1 MAARGLVQRLMT
13 PARPAVPH
21 ARWWKIAFR
30 TAHLMTTGVLV
41 GGHAFGAP
49 TDALFL
55 LLCASAASGL
65 ALILLEA
72 GLTLHWVFEGWGL
85 LVLAKLAALAA
96 IPFFW
101 TARVALLLVAIGL
114 AGVGSHMA
122 ARYRHY
128 SVFYRRVIVE

>member
-13 PARPAVPH
+13 PARPVVPH

-30 TAHLMTTGVLV
+30 TAHLMTTGVLL
-41 GGHAFGAP
+41 GGHAFDVPSAPLVSLLWGSALSGA
-49 TDALFL
+49 
-55 LLCASAASGL
+55 

-72 GLTLHWVFEGWGL
+72 GWTLHWTLEGWGM
-85 LVLAKLAALAA
+85 LVLAKLAIVAA

-101 TARVALLLVAIGL
+101 DQRLPMLLAAVALA
-114 AGVGSHMA
+114 AVGSHMA

-128 SVFYRRVIVE
+128 SFYYGRVVKE